1 MSARS
6 RPTALLEAVLTRT
19 GLDVDVARAGAE
31 LEGLVAGPWAAYE
44 ADPDGRRFALTE
56 SGAPFELSVK
66 VAADGEM
73 SIRYVVDV
81 ADHTRDL
88 AGNAARYLQA
98 AESATGLSEE
108 VVGALMTR
116 HLHDAPPG
124 SLANVMVGV
133 GWAAGNRRRSTI
145 YLPAGWLDAGSLDRR
160 LPEPTGLDQ
169 PAQVVGYDVED
180 AGLSSWKTYHWFA
193 VDPTAPPAGRDLL
206 PELALRVYDQF
217 AARVVPAARERAA
230 FRQRRLVAGAAQDRL
245 FLFTRLW
252 QLTDGPELLS
262 LLTLLAGVG
271 LDLGVLRAVAAM
283 AREHGMGMHLGMV
296 AVGGHG
302 IPSATFYF
310 WPRGPGVSLKW
321 AQ

>member
-98 AESATGLSEE
+98 SISTGPSTRAPFLTLSPAMRRMRIRTPCAMEK
-108 VVGALMTR
+108 LRSRMTR
-116 HLHDAPPG
+116 
-124 SLANVMVGV
+124 S
-133 GWAAGNRRRSTI
+133 
-145 YLPAGWLDAGSLDRR
+145 
-160 LPEPTGLDQ
+160 
-169 PAQVVGYDVED
+169 
-180 AGLSSWKTYHWFA
+180 
-193 VDPTAPPAGRDLL
+193 PTA
-206 PELALRVYDQF
+206 LRI
-217 AARVVPAARERAA
+217 VV
-230 FRQRRLVAGAAQDRL
+230 RL
-245 FLFTRLW
+245 TW
-252 QLTDGPELLS
+252 
-262 LLTLLAGVG
+262 
-271 LDLGVLRAVAAM
+271 
-283 AREHGMGMHLGMV
+283 
-296 AVGGHG
+296 
-302 IPSATFYF
+302 
-310 WPRGPGVSLKW
+310 
-321 AQ
+321 